1 MPNIDNTTPHP
12 SSAYDQQIRATIPY
26 YDNFHQET
34 INLIKAAVPA
44 PETWLDTGCGTGSL
58 VQFAISAFPAT
69 TFYLADPSPEM
80 LAEAKKKLLPRYESR
95 VRFLEAAPTQN
106 LIGSVIPPLDVV
118 TAIQAHHY
126 LDESGREKATRN
138 VLRLLKPGGLY
149 VTFENIRPATE
160 QGIAIGKSNW
170 GNFQRAGGKSPEA
183 VAKHLE
189 RFGVEYLPI
198 TVEAHL
204 RLLREAG
211 FKTVEILWLSYMQAG
226 FYGAK

>member
-1 MPNIDNTTPHP
+1 MPNIDNTTPHS

-26 YDNFHQET
+26 YDNFHRET
-34 INLIKAAVPA
+34 INLVRAAVPE
-44 PETWLDTGCGTGSL
+44 PESWLDTGCGTGSL
-58 VQFAISAFPAT
+58 IQSAVSAFPVT

-80 LAEAKKKLLPRYESR
+80 LAEAKKKLLPQYGSR

-106 LIGSVIPPLDVV
+106 LISSENPTFDVV

-126 LDESGREKATRN
+126 LDEAGRENATRN
-138 VLRLLKPGGLY
+138 VFNLLKPGGLY

-160 QGIAIGKSNW
+160 EGIAIGKSNW
-170 GNFQRAGGKSPEA
+170 GNFQQAAGKSPEA
-183 VAKHLE
+183 VINHLQ

-211 FKTVEILWLSYMQAG
+211 FKTVEIFWLSYMQAG
-226 FYGAK
+226 FYGVK